1 MTRVSIFQNFN
12 NPVQIIT
19 LQDLI
24 SNIKTG
30 TYQEDVNTIRMAI
43 GMGKPERA
51 DELKKNLLAF
61 TPSATYSGGRK
72 KEFIQEYNQI
82 IHLDFDHID
91 EEDLT
96 QITTQTASIPYT
108 LACFKSPSG
117 NGLKVFIQVDSL
129 VQHHDL
135 AYKQVQEYYEKQL
148 GINADPKC
156 KDVTRLCFVS
166 FDENAYYNPFA
177 TIFAIDI
184 KVEEKI
190 INQPIQI
197 TSNNTDDVFQ
207 YCVDFTNK
215 ITQFEKG
222 NRNNYVYQLACNLNR
237 KGVNQ
242 LDAEQF
248 ILQNFHHENQ
258 KEFIKSIESAYRN
271 QAHEFGK
278 FAKTANFVN
287 LQKDSP
293 PDKEPVYDEVDY
305 LKTTPTIPAH
315 IVNYLPELLIE
326 GCEAFKDNERKRDVF
341 LTAGLTIL
349 SGCLPNV
356 TGIYH
361 QERVYPHLF
370 SFIIAPAASGKGVL
384 KNAKRLGDKIHER
397 FVNKSNEA
405 KKAFELE
412 NAEYKTLLA
421 KRKKDDAIPE
431 KPVEPKFNLLFLPA
445 DTSQAMMMK
454 MLQDNDGKGIIC
466 ETEADAMSGANKQD
480 WGNYS
485 HIMRAAFHHEK
496 ISAARKTNNE
506 LLEIPNPQLAVSL
519 SGTPAQV
526 PKLIQSAE
534 DGLFSRFMFY
544 AFKNEIIWQDPS
556 PKKGG
561 IIFNDHFEKL
571 SNDVLQVYDFL
582 EQHPTEVQLT
592 PDQWQQL
599 NIVFSK
605 LLTNTVL
612 FNSDDTSSIVFRL
625 GLVLYRFCMIFTA
638 LRKVENGDC
647 SEVVVCTDEDFLA
660 ALELINVYLNHSI
673 LMFNNLAS
681 QSEPITY
688 KMGNNKKAF
697 YEALPQSFQRKEAV
711 ALGVS
716 LGLSERSVDDF
727 LNNSVP
733 MFLEK
738 PKTGHYRKVN

>member
-1 MTRVSIFQNFN
+1 MTRVSIFQNFH
-12 NPVQIIT
+12 NPVQTIT

-30 TYQEDVNTIRMAI
+30 TYQDDVNTIRMAI

-82 IHLDFDHID
+82 IHLDFDNID
-91 EEDLT
+91 EEDLL
-96 QITTQTASIPYT
+96 QITTQTASISYT
-108 LACFKSPSG
+108 LACFRSPSG
-117 NGLKVFIQVDSL
+117 NGLKVFTQVDSL

-135 AYKQVQEYYEKQL
+135 AYKQVQEYYEKQI

-166 FDENAYYNPFA
+166 FDENAYYNPLA
-177 TIFAIDI
+177 TIFAVNT
-184 KVEEKI
+184 KVEEKGV
-190 INQPIQI
+190 NQSVQI
-197 TSNNTDDVFQ
+197 TSSNTDDVFQ

-271 QAHEFGK
+271 QAHEFGT

-405 KKAFELE
+405 KKAFEIE
-412 NAEYKTLLA
+412 NAEYKTMLA

-599 NIVFSK
+599 NVVFSK

-660 ALELINVYLNHSI
+660 ALELINVHLNHSI

-697 YEALPQSFQRKEAV
+697 YEALPQSFQRKEAIE
-711 ALGVS
+711 LGAKYS
-716 LGLSERSVDDF
+716 LSERSVDDF
-727 LNNSVP
+727 LKNSVP
-733 MFLEK
+733 ELLSK
-738 PKTGHYRKVN
+738 IKTGCYEKV

>member
-30 TYQEDVNTIRMAI
+30 TYQDDVNTIRMAI

-82 IHLDFDHID
+82 IHLDFDKID
-91 EEDLT
+91 EEDLL

-129 VQHHDL
+129 VLHHDL

-166 FDENAYYNPFA
+166 FDENAYYNPLA
-177 TIFAIDI
+177 TIFAVNTN
-184 KVEEKI
+184 VEEKAV
-190 INQPIQI
+190 NQFVQM

-248 ILQNFHHENQ
+248 ILQNFYHENQ

-293 PDKEPVYDEVDY
+293 PDKKPVYDEVDY

-405 KKAFELE
+405 KKAFEIE

-599 NIVFSK
+599 NVVFSK

-697 YEALPQSFQRKEAV
+697 YEALPQSFQRKEAIE
-711 ALGVS
+711 LGTKYS
-716 LGLSERSVDDF
+716 LSERSVDDF
-727 LNNSVP
+727 LKNSVP
-733 MFLEK
+733 ELLSK
-738 PKTGHYRKVN
+738 PKTGWYEKV

>member
-12 NPVQIIT
+12 NPLQIIT

-30 TYQEDVNTIRMAI
+30 TYKEDVNTIRMAI

-51 DELKKNLLAF
+51 DELKKKLLAF
-61 TPSATYSGGRK
+61 TPSAIYSGGRK

-82 IHLDFDHID
+82 IHLDFDKID
-91 EEDLT
+91 EEDLI

-129 VQHHDL
+129 LQHHDL
-135 AYKQVQEYYEKQL
+135 AYKQVQDYYEKQL
-148 GINADPKC
+148 DINADPKC

-166 FDENAYYNPFA
+166 FDENAYYNPLA
-177 TIFAIDI
+177 TIFAVNT
-184 KVEEKI
+184 KVEEKVV
-190 INQPIQI
+190 NQSVQI

-271 QAHEFGK
+271 QAHEFGT

-293 PDKEPVYDEVDY
+293 PNKEPVYDEVDY

-405 KKAFELE
+405 KKAFEIE

-454 MLQDNDGKGIIC
+454 MLQDNEGKGIIC

-647 SEVVVCTDEDFLA
+647 SKVVVCTDEDFLA

-697 YEALPQSFQRKEAV
+697 YEALPQSFQRKEAIE
-711 ALGVS
+711 LGKKYS
-716 LGLSERSVDDF
+716 LSERSVDDF
-727 LNNSVP
+727 LKNSVP
-733 MFLEK
+733 ELLFK
-738 PKTGHYRKVN
+738 PKTGWYEKV

>member
-82 IHLDFDHID
+82 IHLDFDNID
-91 EEDLT
+91 EEDLL

-108 LACFKSPSG
+108 LSCFKSPSG

-166 FDENAYYNPFA
+166 FDENAYYNPLA
-177 TIFAIDI
+177 TIFAVNTQ
-184 KVEEKI
+184 VEEKI
-190 INQPIQI
+190 INQPVQI
-197 TSNNTDDVFQ
+197 TSSNTDDVFQ

-248 ILQNFHHENQ
+248 ILQNFYHENQ

-315 IVNYLPELLIE
+315 IVNYLPELLLE

-405 KKAFELE
+405 KKAFEIE

-592 PDQWQQL
+592 PDQWEQL

-697 YEALPQSFQRKEAV
+697 YEALPQSFQRKEAIE
-711 ALGVS
+711 LGTKHN
-716 LGLSERSVDDF
+716 LSERSVDNF
-727 LNNSVP
+727 LSNSVP
-733 MFLEK
+733 ELLFK
-738 PKTGHYRKVN
+738 PKTGWYEKV

>member
-30 TYQEDVNTIRMAI
+30 TYKDDVNTIRMAI

-82 IHLDFDHID
+82 IHLDFDKID
-91 EEDLT
+91 EEDLL

-135 AYKQVQEYYEKQL
+135 AYKQIQEYYEKQL

-166 FDENAYYNPFA
+166 FDENAYYNPLA
-177 TIFAIDI
+177 TIFAVNT
-184 KVEEKI
+184 KVEEKEV
-190 INQPIQI
+190 NQSVQI
-197 TSNNTDDVFQ
+197 TSSNTDDVFQ
-207 YCVDFTNK
+207 YCVEFTNK

-237 KGVNQ
+237 KGINQ

-293 PDKEPVYDEVDY
+293 PDKEPVYNEVDY

-405 KKAFELE
+405 KKAFEIE
-412 NAEYKTLLA
+412 NAEYKTMLA

-592 PDQWQQL
+592 SDQWEQL

-638 LRKVENGDC
+638 IRKVENGDC
-647 SEVVVCTDEDFLA
+647 SKVVVCTDEDFLA

-697 YEALPQSFQRKEAV
+697 YEALPQSFQRKEAIE
-711 ALGVS
+711 LGAKYK
-716 LGLSERSVDDF
+716 LSERSVDNF
-727 LNNSVP
+727 LSNSVP
-733 MFLEK
+733 ELLSK
-738 PKTGHYRKVN
+738 PKTGWYEKV

>member
-12 NPVQIIT
+12 NPVQTIT

-82 IHLDFDHID
+82 IHLDFDYID
-91 EEDLT
+91 EEDLI
-96 QITTQTASIPYT
+96 QITKQTSSIPYT
-108 LACFKSPSG
+108 LACFRSPSG

-166 FDENAYYNPFA
+166 FDENAYYNPLA
-177 TIFAIDI
+177 TIFAVNTEAKE
-184 KVEEKI
+184 KVV
-190 INQPIQI
+190 NQSLQM

-207 YCVDFTNK
+207 KCVEFTNK
-215 ITQFEKG
+215 IIQFEKG

-237 KGVNQ
+237 KGINQ

-271 QAHEFGK
+271 QAHEFGT
-278 FAKTANFVN
+278 FANTANFVN

-405 KKAFELE
+405 KKAFEIE

-561 IIFNDHFEKL
+561 FTFNDHFEKL

-599 NIVFSK
+599 NVVFSK

-647 SEVVVCTDEDFLA
+647 SQVVVCTDEDFLA

-688 KMGNNKKAF
+688 KMGSNKKAF
-697 YEALPQSFQRKEAV
+697 YEALPQSFQRKEAIE
-711 ALGVS
+711 LGTKYS
-716 LGLSERSVDDF
+716 LSERTVDDF
-727 LNNSVP
+727 LKNSVP
-733 MFLEK
+733 ELLSK
-738 PKTGHYRKVN
+738 IKTGCYEKV

>member
-1 MTRVSIFQNFN
+1 MTSVSIFQNFN
-12 NPVQIIT
+12 NPVQTIT
-19 LQDLI
+19 LKDLI

-30 TYQEDVNTIRMAI
+30 TYQDDVNTIRMAI

-51 DELKKNLLAF
+51 DELKKKLLAF

-82 IHLDFDHID
+82 IHLDFDNID
-91 EEDLT
+91 EEDLI

-166 FDENAYYNPFA
+166 FDENAYYNPLA
-177 TIFAIDI
+177 TIFAVNTN
-184 KVEEKI
+184 VEEKAV
-190 INQPIQI
+190 NQFVQM

-215 ITQFEKG
+215 ITQFDKG

-248 ILQNFHHENQ
+248 ILQNFYHENQ

-293 PDKEPVYDEVDY
+293 PDKKPVYDEVDY
-305 LKTTPTIPAH
+305 LKTTPKIPAH

-405 KKAFELE
+405 KKAFEIE

-454 MLQDNDGKGIIC
+454 MLQDNNGKGIIC

-526 PKLIQSAE
+526 LDIP
-534 DGLFSRFMFY
+534 
-544 AFKNEIIWQDPS
+544 
-556 PKKGG
+556 
-561 IIFNDHFEKL
+561 
-571 SNDVLQVYDFL
+571 
-582 EQHPTEVQLT
+582 
-592 PDQWQQL
+592 L
-599 NIVFSK
+599 NFPV
-605 LLTNTVL
+605 
-612 FNSDDTSSIVFRL
+612 
-625 GLVLYRFCMIFTA
+625 
-638 LRKVENGDC
+638 
-647 SEVVVCTDEDFLA
+647 
-660 ALELINVYLNHSI
+660 
-673 LMFNNLAS
+673 
-681 QSEPITY
+681 
-688 KMGNNKKAF
+688 
-697 YEALPQSFQRKEAV
+697 
-711 ALGVS
+711 
-716 LGLSERSVDDF
+716 
-727 LNNSVP
+727 
-733 MFLEK
+733 
-738 PKTGHYRKVN
+738 

>member
-91 EEDLT
+91 EDDLL

-166 FDENAYYNPFA
+166 FDENAYYNPLA
-177 TIFAIDI
+177 TIFAVNT
-184 KVEEKI
+184 KVEEKGV
-190 INQPIQI
+190 NQSVQI

-222 NRNNYVYQLACNLNR
+222 NRNNYLYQLACNCNR
-237 KGVNQ
+237 RGIPHPE
-242 LDAEQF
+242 AENL
-248 ILQNFHHENQ
+248 ITSNFYHENQ
-258 KEFIKSIESAYRN
+258 TEIRKSIESAYQN
-271 QAHEFGK
+271 NVAEFGK
-278 FAKTANFVN
+278 FAN
-287 LQKDSP
+287 LAGSQK
-293 PDKEPVYDEVDY
+293 KEITNDQTEDY
-305 LKTTPTIPAH
+305 LKTTPTIP
-315 IVNYLPELLIE
+315 IE
-326 GCEAFKDNERKRDVF
+326 AINLMPDLFREGARAFDNDPRKRDVF
-341 LTAGLTIL
+341 LTSALCIL
-349 SGCLPNV
+349 SGCLPDV
-356 TGIYH
+356 QGVYH

-397 FVNKSNEA
+397 MVESSKQAKDQHENEMV
-405 KKAFELE
+405 
-412 NAEYKTLLA
+412 EYKAQLS
-421 KRKKDDAIPE
+421 KRKKDDPIPE
-431 KPVEPKFNLLFLPA
+431 KPQEPAFKLLFIPA
-445 DTSQAMMMK
+445 DCSQAMMMQI
-454 MLQDNDGKGIIC
+454 LQDNDGKGIIC

-496 ISAARKTNNE
+496 ISAARKTNRE
-506 LLEIPNPQLAVSL
+506 LLEIKHPQLAVAL

-526 PKLIQSAE
+526 PKLIASAE
-534 DGLFSRFMFY
+534 DGLFSRFIFY
-544 AFKNEIIWQDPS
+544 AFKNEIVWQDPS
-556 PKKGG
+556 PRPGG
-561 IIFNDHFEKL
+561 IVYNDHFEAL
-571 SNDVLQVYDFL
+571 SNEVLKIVDFL
-582 EQHPTEVQLT
+582 NQYPTEVFLT
-592 PDQWQQL
+592 QNQWNKL
-599 NIVFSK
+599 NQVFLDK
-605 LLTNTVL
+605 LKNVVIFTGEDAASV
-612 FNSDDTSSIVFRL
+612 VFRL
-625 GLVLYRFCMIFTA
+625 GLILYRFCMIFTS
-638 LRKVENGDC
+638 LRKFENGDC
-647 SEVVVCTDEDFLA
+647 TKAVTCTDDDFQASLM
-660 ALELINVYLNHSI
+660 LSDVYLQHSL
-673 LMFNNLAS
+673 LMFNNL
-681 QSEPITY
+681 EENKDPILY
-688 KMGNNKKAF
+688 KMPNNKKQLLDQ
-697 YEALPQSFQRKEAV
+697 LPQEFQRKEAV
-711 ALGVS
+711 ALGKK

-733 MFLEK
+733 MLLEK

>member
-30 TYQEDVNTIRMAI
+30 TYQDDVNTIRMAI

-91 EEDLT
+91 EEDLL

-129 VQHHDL
+129 IQHHDL

-177 TIFAIDI
+177 TILAIDT

-190 INQPIQI
+190 INQPVQI
-197 TSNNTDDVFQ
+197 TSSNTDDVFQ

-215 ITQFEKG
+215 ITHFEKG

-293 PDKEPVYDEVDY
+293 PDKEPVYNEVDY
-305 LKTTPTIPAH
+305 LKTTPTIPTH

-326 GCEAFKDNERKRDVF
+326 GCEAFKDNDRKRDVF

-405 KKAFELE
+405 KKAFEIE
-412 NAEYKTLLA
+412 NAEYKTLLT

-556 PKKGG
+556 PKNGG

-592 PDQWQQL
+592 PDQWKQL
-599 NIVFSK
+599 SIVFSK

-697 YEALPQSFQRKEAV
+697 YEALPQSFQRKEAIE
-711 ALGVS
+711 LGTKYN
-716 LGLSERSVDDF
+716 LSERSVDNF
-727 LNNSVP
+727 LSNSVP
-733 MFLEK
+733 ELLSK
-738 PKTGHYRKVN
+738 PKTGWYEKV

>member
-12 NPVQIIT
+12 NPVQTIT

-30 TYQEDVNTIRMAI
+30 TYQDDVNTIRMAI

-82 IHLDFDHID
+82 IHLDFDNID
-91 EEDLT
+91 EEDLI
-96 QITTQTASIPYT
+96 QITTQTASISYT

-129 VQHHDL
+129 LQHHDL

-166 FDENAYYNPFA
+166 FDENAYYNPLA
-177 TIFAIDI
+177 TIFAVNT
-184 KVEEKI
+184 KVEEKVV
-190 INQPIQI
+190 NQPVQI
-197 TSNNTDDVFQ
+197 TSNNSDDVFQ
-207 YCVDFTNK
+207 YCVEFTNK
-215 ITQFEKG
+215 IIQFEKG

-271 QAHEFGK
+271 QAHEFGT

-305 LKTTPTIPAH
+305 LKTTPTIPAR

-326 GCEAFKDNERKRDVF
+326 GCEAFKDNERKHDVF

-405 KKAFELE
+405 KKAFEIE

-592 PDQWQQL
+592 FDQWEQL

-697 YEALPQSFQRKEAV
+697 YEALPQSFQRKEAIE
-711 ALGVS
+711 LGAKYN
-716 LGLSERSVDDF
+716 LSERSVDNF
-727 LNNSVP
+727 LSNSVP
-733 MFLEK
+733 ELLSK
-738 PKTGHYRKVN
+738 PKTGWYEKV

>member
-30 TYQEDVNTIRMAI
+30 TYKEDVNTIRMAI

-82 IHLDFDHID
+82 IHLDFDKID
-91 EEDLT
+91 EEDLL
-96 QITTQTASIPYT
+96 QITTQTSSIPYT
-108 LACFKSPSG
+108 LSCFKSPSG

-129 VQHHDL
+129 LQHHDL
-135 AYKQVQEYYEKQL
+135 AYKQVQEYYERQL

-166 FDENAYYNPFA
+166 FDEDAYYNPLA
-177 TIFAIDI
+177 TIFAVDT
-184 KVEEKI
+184 KVEEKVV
-190 INQPIQI
+190 NQSVQM

-207 YCVDFTNK
+207 YCVEFTNK
-215 ITQFEKG
+215 IIQFEKG

-278 FAKTANFVN
+278 FAKTAKFVN

-405 KKAFELE
+405 KKAFEIE
-412 NAEYKTLLA
+412 NAEYKTMLA

-592 PDQWQQL
+592 PDQWEQL

-605 LLTNTVL
+605 LLINTVL

-697 YEALPQSFQRKEAV
+697 YEALPQSFQRKEAIE
-711 ALGVS
+711 LGTNYN
-716 LGLSERSVDDF
+716 LSERSVDNF
-727 LNNSVP
+727 LSNSVP
-733 MFLEK
+733 ELFFK
-738 PKTGHYRKVN
+738 PKTGWYEKK

>member
-12 NPVQIIT
+12 NPVQTIT

-82 IHLDFDHID
+82 IHLDFDYID
-91 EEDLT
+91 EEDLIH
-96 QITTQTASIPYT
+96 ITTQTASIPYT

-129 VQHHDL
+129 LNHHDL

-166 FDENAYYNPFA
+166 FDENAYYNPLA
-177 TIFAIDI
+177 TIFAVNT
-184 KVEEKI
+184 KVEEKVV
-190 INQPIQI
+190 NQPVQM
-197 TSNNTDDVFQ
+197 TSSNTDDVFQ
-207 YCVDFTNK
+207 YCVEFTNK
-215 ITQFEKG
+215 IIQFEKG
-222 NRNNYVYQLACNLNR
+222 SRNNYVYQLACNLNR
-237 KGVNQ
+237 KGINQ

-271 QAHEFGK
+271 QAHEFGT

-405 KKAFELE
+405 KKAFEIE

-582 EQHPTEVQLT
+582 EQHPTEVLLT

-599 NIVFSK
+599 NVVFSK

-697 YEALPQSFQRKEAV
+697 YEALPQSFQRKEAIE
-711 ALGVS
+711 LGAKYN
-716 LGLSERSVDDF
+716 LSERSVDNF
-727 LNNSVP
+727 LSNSVP
-733 MFLEK
+733 ELLSK
-738 PKTGHYRKVN
+738 PKTGWYEKV

>member
-12 NPVQIIT
+12 NPVQTIT

-82 IHLDFDHID
+82 IHLDFDYID
-91 EEDLT
+91 EEDLI
-96 QITTQTASIPYT
+96 QITKQTSSISYT
-108 LACFKSPSG
+108 LACFRSPSG

-166 FDENAYYNPFA
+166 FDENAYYNPLA
-177 TIFAIDI
+177 TIFAVNTEAKE
-184 KVEEKI
+184 KVV
-190 INQPIQI
+190 NQSVQM
-197 TSNNTDDVFQ
+197 TSSNADDVFQ
-207 YCVDFTNK
+207 YCVEFTNK
-215 ITQFEKG
+215 IIQFEKG

-237 KGVNQ
+237 KGINQ

-271 QAHEFGK
+271 QAHEFGT
-278 FAKTANFVN
+278 FANTANFVN

-384 KNAKRLGDKIHER
+384 KNAKRLGNKIHER

-405 KKAFELE
+405 KKAFEIE
-412 NAEYKTLLA
+412 NAEYKTMLA

-592 PDQWQQL
+592 FDQWEQL

-697 YEALPQSFQRKEAV
+697 YEALPQSFQRKEAIE
-711 ALGVS
+711 LGAKYN
-716 LGLSERSVDDF
+716 LSERSVDNF
-727 LNNSVP
+727 LSNSVP
-733 MFLEK
+733 ELLSK
-738 PKTGHYRKVN
+738 PKTGWYEKV

>member
-1 MTRVSIFQNFN
+1 M
-12 NPVQIIT
+12 
-19 LQDLI
+19 
-24 SNIKTG
+24 
-30 TYQEDVNTIRMAI
+30 
-43 GMGKPERA
+43 
-51 DELKKNLLAF
+51 
-61 TPSATYSGGRK
+61 
-72 KEFIQEYNQI
+72 
-82 IHLDFDHID
+82 
-91 EEDLT
+91 
-96 QITTQTASIPYT
+96 
-108 LACFKSPSG
+108 
-117 NGLKVFIQVDSL
+117 
-129 VQHHDL
+129 
-135 AYKQVQEYYEKQL
+135 
-148 GINADPKC
+148 
-156 KDVTRLCFVS
+156 CFVS
-166 FDENAYYNPFA
+166 FDENAYYNPLT
-177 TIFAIDI
+177 TIFAINT
-184 KVEEKI
+184 KVVEKVV
-190 INQPIQI
+190 NQPVQI
-197 TSNNTDDVFQ
+197 TSSNTDDVFQ
-207 YCVDFTNK
+207 NSVEFTNK

-248 ILQNFHHENQ
+248 ILQNYHHENQ

-271 QAHEFGK
+271 QAHEFGT
-278 FAKTANFVN
+278 FAKTANFAD
-287 LQKDSP
+287 LQNNIEIETEKII
-293 PDKEPVYDEVDY
+293 DEVDY
-305 LKTTPTIPAH
+305 LKTTQTIPYS
-315 IVNYLPELLIE
+315 IVNQLPNLIKE
-326 GCEAFKDNERKRDVF
+326 GCRVFEENERKRDVF
-341 LTAGLTIL
+341 ITSGLTII

-370 SFIIAPAASGKGVL
+370 SFVIAPAASGKGVL

-397 FVNKSNEA
+397 LIKKSEEA
-405 KKAFELE
+405 KKLFEIE
-412 NAEYKTLLA
+412 TNEYKEALK
-421 KRKKDDAIPE
+421 KRNDNDTSTIE
-431 KPVEPKFNLLFLPA
+431 KPVDPKFNLLFIPA

-466 ETEADAMSGANKQD
+466 ETEADAISGANKQD

-496 ISAARKTNNE
+496 ISAARKTQNK

-544 AFKNEIIWQDPS
+544 AFKNEIVWQDPS
-556 PKKGG
+556 PKKDG

-571 SNDVLQVYDFL
+571 SNDMQEISDFL
-582 EQHPTEVQLT
+582 ENYPTEVQLT
-592 PDQWQQL
+592 FKQWKKL
-599 NIVFSK
+599 NITFSK
-605 LLTNTVL
+605 ILSDTVL
-612 FNSDDTSSIVFRL
+612 FNGEDTSGVVFRL
-625 GLVLYRFCMIFTA
+625 GLILYRFCMIFTA

-697 YEALPQSFQRKEAV
+697 YEALPQSFQRKEAIE
-711 ALGVS
+711 LGAKYS
-716 LGLSERSVDDF
+716 LSERSVDDF
-727 LNNSVP
+727 LKNSVP
-733 MFLEK
+733 ELLSK
-738 PKTGHYRKVN
+738 IKTGWYEKV